1 MESSPTAPDRAKP
14 KSTNHPRRFALI
26 GAVMIGVAVVL
37 WAGAATLVAY
47 RIKYPTFLEDGRTD
61 VYGPHAPA
69 ADAPIPIDP
78 HAAFGADFENVRIP
92 IARDNAVAAWMIPGK
107 LPAAVL
113 LVPPAGGT
121 RRTMLPCAKFLHDAG
136 YPVLAIDSGDD
147 AKSGTTWGWR
157 ERLIVLSA
165 ASELKRRGFKK
176 IGALGVS
183 EGAAEIL
190 MDQASGASF
199 AAIVSDSAYGSLSAM
214 LERVPS
220 LAVLN
225 PALQR
230 TALWEAGF
238 FLGHSIWKIDP
249 LKAARDLGSTEILVI
264 HNQDDKIVPVSDAQA
279 ISSAAGNRSE
289 LWIVPGD
296 GHGDAIY
303 EVPAE
308 YASRVLKFLAQNL
321 LAPSSD
327 GPRNSAELLESRE
340 PRALAVL
347 LLNGGP
353 PYIRGGIRSTSSVD
367 LSLSNSLSI
376 SHGPSL

>member
-1 MESSPTAPDRAKP
+1 MKSS
-14 KSTNHPRRFALI
+14 NHPRRFALI
-26 GAVMIGVAVVL
+26 GGVMIGVAVVL

-47 RIKYPTFLEDGRTD
+47 RLRYPSFLEDGRTD

-92 IARDNAVAAWMIPGK
+92 TARDKAVAAWMIPGK

-113 LVPPAGGT
+113 IVPPAGGT
-121 RRTMLPCAKFLHDAG
+121 RRTMLPYAKFLHDGG

-147 AKSGTTWGWR
+147 AESGTTWGWR
-157 ERLIVLSA
+157 ERTAVLSA
-165 ASELKRRGFKK
+165 ASELKRRGFRK

-183 EGAAEIL
+183 EGAAEII
-190 MDQASGASF
+190 MVQAAGASF
-199 AAIVSDSAYGSLSAM
+199 AAIVSDSAYGSLSGM
-214 LERVPS
+214 FRHVPS
-220 LAVLN
+220 LAALN
-225 PALQR
+225 PALER

-238 FLGHSIWKIDP
+238 FLGHSIWKVDP
-249 LKAARDLGSTEILVI
+249 AEAARDLGPAEILVI

-279 ISSAAGNRSE
+279 ISAAAGNRSG

-303 EVPAE
+303 EAPAE
-308 YASRVLKFLAQNL
+308 YASRVLKFLEQNL

-327 GPRNSAELLESRE
+327 GPRNSAERLPDVEGVPSRTE
-340 PRALAVL
+340 IFQNAR
-347 LLNGGP
+347 
-353 PYIRGGIRSTSSVD
+353 R
-367 LSLSNSLSI
+367 
-376 SHGPSL
+376 